1 VSLATRSFWCRN
13 GANSLAA
20 CVLPVTTALSL
31 AELSDL
37 FDELGDHLGPEDDP
51 QTVLL
56 NLTELAV
63 RRVPGVEYA
72 GVTIGG
78 EARRFVTVAA
88 TDELVLRTDE
98 IQYDLGT
105 GPCVDALIE
114 APTYN
119 AGDLRTD
126 PRWPEFGRRAVEST
140 GIVSMLSFR
149 LYQESHRDV
158 IAGLNMY
165 SHRPNAFDVTSET
178 IGLLLATHGAA
189 VAVRAQAEQRVK
201 NLEIALKTS
210 REIGIAMGIL
220 MQASKITR
228 DQAFDLLRIASQHT
242 HRKLAEIAADV
253 ADTGRLLQLPNQRA

>member
-56 NLTELAV
+56 N
-63 RRVPGVEYA
+63 
-72 GVTIGG
+72 
-78 EARRFVTVAA
+78 
-88 TDELVLRTDE
+88 
-98 IQYDLGT
+98 LGT